1 MQNTLWNEVL
11 SFGAGPLCDMYMPE
25 GCARQAFRVCRVAMA
40 CRTRMCD
47 ALGVSR
53 VGVHTVNSALLNTFE
68 IHGRAP
74 LSQYSIF
81 PHYEPRYE
89 IFFSRYDNP
98 LRHWHDKPITN
109 FVTERVVVTTS
120 LRSS

>member
-1 MQNTLWNEVL
+1 MTLSLCDADGGDFLMISNGLNRHYNTLPMLRAGNQSLPPNPPGMQNALWNEVL

-53 VGVHTVNSALLNTFE
+53 VGVHTVNSALLNTF
-68 IHGRAP
+68 
-74 LSQYSIF
+74 
-81 PHYEPRYE
+81 
-89 IFFSRYDNP
+89 
-98 LRHWHDKPITN
+98 
-109 FVTERVVVTTS
+109 
-120 LRSS
+120 